1 MPCKIVALC
10 LSSPPAPKINSV
22 DKMLEVISRYP
33 ENDAVRPFPLLF
45 IHGSFCSASIWE
57 PFFLP
62 YFAQQGYA
70 SHAMSLRGHGK
81 SQEGCLPARLSD
93 YVKDLEE
100 VVSGFE
106 TPPVLIATSMGGM
119 VVQHYLRDNPAPGVA
134 LLASVPPQGMMVSSL
149 WMMATN
155 PFLVQGLGM
164 VSMFGSE
171 AATISTLRRAL
182 FRADTTDEYIA
193 QFLPYTESESPL
205 VMFDLLGFDLPW
217 REQEQTL
224 PALVL
229 GAGKDAFISESA
241 LQQTAG
247 AFGVDYEV
255 FPDMAHGMMLDRDW
269 RQVADRI
276 RDWLGEPG
284 NF

>member
-1 MPCKIVALC
+1 
-10 LSSPPAPKINSV
+10 
-22 DKMLEVISRYP
+22 MLEVISRYP
-33 ENDAVRPFPLLF
+33 ENDAEKPFPLLF

-62 YFAQQGYA
+62 YFAQQGYE
-70 SHAMSLRGHGK
+70 SHAVSLRGHGK
-81 SQEGCLPARLSD
+81 SKDGCLPARLSD
-93 YVKDLEE
+93 YVNDLEK
-100 VVSGFE
+100 VVAGFE

-119 VVQHYLRDNPAPGVA
+119 VVQHYLCDNTAPGVA
-134 LLASVPPQGMMVSSL
+134 LLASAPPQGMLVSSF

-155 PFLVQGLGM
+155 PLLVQGLGM

-171 AATISTLRRAL
+171 AATLSTLRRAL
-182 FRADTTDEYIA
+182 FRADTPDEYIA
-193 QFLPYTESESPL
+193 QFLPYTEPESPL

-217 REQEQTL
+217 RDQKQSL

-229 GAGKDAFISESA
+229 GAEEDVFVSQTA
-241 LQQTAG
+241 LQQTAS

-269 RQVADRI
+269 QLVADRI
-276 RDWLGEPG
+276 SDWLGDLAD
-284 NF
+284 